1 MAERLELQCFKPI
14 YRSQCVNCG
23 ALGINIK
30 CKKHMFARI
39 NYKHSLVDFDV
50 CKVGQGDTASFINI
64 IVKYNFK
71 INCDAGSDCRKAKCV
86 RCDEVF
92 RHNSVRQFQQVVSI
106 YESWI
111 QTWITMGLQSLMIAH
126 EADDASDR
134 LIEAVNNNPAIAN
147 NGNFI
152 LAALNIDNPEI

>member
-1 MAERLELQCFKPI
+1 MAERLELKCFKCI

-23 ALGINIK
+23 ALAINIR
-30 CKKHMFARI
+30 CKKHLFAKI

-50 CKVGQGDTASFINI
+50 CKFGQSDTASFVNI

-71 INCDAGSDCRKAKCV
+71 ISCDAGSDCKKAKCI

-92 RHNSVRQFQQVVSI
+92 RHNSVRQFQQVISI
-106 YESWI
+106 YESWV
-111 QTWITMGLQSLMIAH
+111 QTWITMGLQSLVIAH

-134 LIEAVNNNPAIAN
+134 LIEAVNRNPEIAQ